1 MESTPLLQLLQGPF
15 NFLRPDMEE
24 VRRLVPEL
32 ERALPTPRPI
42 YLVDESATP
51 IHGFPILQSQ
61 GMEGLRKA
69 LGQLL
74 LAEETAQVAAA
85 RRDTFD
91 RKNYAM
97 AWERY
102 AVLLSRAVENATIS
116 SYGRQYPAVFWLH
129 HSLEIARVLKD
140 TPRRILR
147 IDSDLG
153 RRQGDAI
160 KYRILDRYL
169 DRVLSTTYEIVQ
181 KVAGATEEVEEE
193 LFPRLLTR
201 MRDNVLVF
209 TEDYIGRDLG
219 ELGSY
224 FTGSLRIDARDFRQ
238 RLDDLGR
245 WHASHLESDR
255 ELRSVVTNLLRHDP
269 KSDPRDLLIRP
280 GYVSYLSNLK
290 AYTAANTTKLL
301 PPHLVQVWE
310 SLLVKLKEFELF
322 HSFRKSLVPVE
333 PTETGFLARETP
345 GARTGGSP
353 VRLSYATRPLDF
365 LEPWVVDPRVERFGM
380 IYDISDFS
388 QTLSVLHRAGTAS
401 QDDAFRSMF
410 RFQRRI
416 NRLALAH
423 RVKLEKYLGDGA
435 FYSCREAL
443 KLLLCS
449 VQIQQLYDEAL
460 REGFPFDRGMRVA
473 LNYGSYRLIPMGSG
487 RPGEAERYEFFGPG
501 LVELSRLTTGKGT
514 QEIEEV
520 KTMLINQG
528 FSSTKVHDFFAPLSE
543 KNVDVVDKKEE
554 SRRFYAYLNRN
565 GTLHNNGMVATAPYM
580 QRLENELGPPGGN
593 RLLRASDGERVY
605 VLLEVTDGGAPVW
618 VGVRK
623 LGMAQLKGLEKLA
636 VYELVEGKTLDPGSY
651 QEIRGETL
659 GSAIE
664 KEFASGA
671 MGRRLAAGL

>member
-1 MESTPLLQLLQGPF
+1 MTPTPLLQLLQGPF

-32 ERALPTPRPI
+32 ERALPMPRPI
-42 YLVDESATP
+42 YLEDEGATP
-51 IHGFPILQSQ
+51 IRGFPILQSA
-61 GMEGLRKA
+61 GMETLRKA
-69 LGQLL
+69 LGQFILS
-74 LAEETAQVAAA
+74 EETAQLAAA

-91 RKNYAM
+91 RKAYAL
-97 AWERY
+97 AWDRY
-102 AVLLSRAVENATIS
+102 CGLLAKAVENATIS
-116 SYGRQYPAVFWLH
+116 SYGRQYPAVFWLQ
-129 HSLEIARVLKD
+129 HSLEIARLLKD
-140 TPRRILR
+140 TPRRIMR
-147 IDSDLG
+147 IDTEIG

-209 TEDYIGRDLG
+209 TEDYIGHDLA

-224 FTGSLRIDARDFRQ
+224 FNGSLHIDGRDFRL
-238 RLDDLGR
+238 RLEELAR
-245 WHASHLESDR
+245 WHAAQIQSDR
-255 ELRSVVTNLLRHDP
+255 ELRSAVTNLLRFDP
-269 KSDPRDLLIRP
+269 KCDPRDLLVRP
-280 GYVSYLSNLK
+280 GYVAYLSSLK
-290 AYTAANTTKLL
+290 SYNANKLL
-301 PPHLVQVWE
+301 PPPLVQVWE

-333 PTETGFLARETP
+333 TQNGGLVAREIP
-345 GARTGGSP
+345 GSRASAVTVGTA

-388 QTLSVLHRAGTAS
+388 QTLSVLHRAGTES
-401 QDDAFRSMF
+401 QDDAFRKMF

-416 NRLALAH
+416 NRLALTH

-435 FYSCREAL
+435 FYSSREATR
-443 KLLLCS
+443 LLLCS
-449 VQIQQLYDEAL
+449 VQIQRLYEEAL
-460 REGFPFDRGMRVA
+460 AEGFPFNRGMRVA
-473 LNYGSYRLIPMGSG
+473 LNYGAYRLIPMGSG
-487 RPGEAERYEFFGPG
+487 RPGEGERYEFFGPG

-528 FSSTKVHDFFAPLSE
+528 FSPTQVHDFFAPLGE

-565 GTLHNNGMVATAPYM
+565 GTLHNNGMVATAAYM
-580 QRLENELGPPGGN
+580 QLLEKELGN
-593 RLLRASDGERVY
+593 RMLLRASDGDRVY
-605 VLLEVTDGGAPVW
+605 VLVEVEDGATRLSF
-618 VGVRK
+618 GVRR
-623 LGMAQLKGLEKLA
+623 LGLAQLKGLDKLA
-636 VYELVEGKTLDPGSY
+636 VFEIVDGRSLDLGSY
-651 QEIRGETL
+651 QEIRGDTL
-659 GSAIE
+659 GMAIE
-664 KEFASGA
+664 KISTSGA
-671 MGRRLAAGL
+671 MARR